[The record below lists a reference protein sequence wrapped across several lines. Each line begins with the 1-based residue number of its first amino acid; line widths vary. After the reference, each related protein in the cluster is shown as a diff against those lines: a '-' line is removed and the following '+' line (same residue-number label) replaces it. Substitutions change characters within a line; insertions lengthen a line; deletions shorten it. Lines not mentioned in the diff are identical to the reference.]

1 MRYAYIEKKQRW
13 LQCHIFMTLP
23 PPRGVIIWCRWRG
36 ANPPVHAATG
46 FLKPGGCQFH
56 HTGTEITETVYLIS
70 GQKSRAQF
78 RLSQNIE
85 ITVACVAKRMLG
97 LLITAESGSLVNLT
111 RNMNNAFAEEQ
122 KQE

>member
-1 MRYAYIEKKQRW
+1 M
-13 LQCHIFMTLP
+13 
-23 PPRGVIIWCRWRG
+23 
-36 ANPPVHAATG
+36 
-46 FLKPGGCQFH
+46 
-56 HTGTEITETVYLIS
+56 EITETVYLIS

-97 LLITAESGSLVNLT
+97 LLITAERGSLVNLT